1 MSTNLS
7 LRLLAALCAVFSINT
22 VAADT
27 YPVTNTNDSGA
38 GSLRQAIIDANG
50 HSGPDNIS
58 FNITGSGVRTITPA
72 GELPV
77 ITSPVTIDGYTQPGS
92 SANTLVGGDN
102 AVILIE
108 LNGTNAG
115 SGISGLT
122 LGSGSAGSTIRGLAI
137 NRFTANGI
145 VVQSNSNTI
154 SGNFIGTNASGTGAL
169 GNLLDGISLQAS
181 SNTIGGTTTAARNVI
196 SANGGHGIS
205 LGGGSAVVQNN
216 VVQTN
221 FIGTDVTGTQL
232 LGNGGDGVFAIS
244 ATNNAIGGTITL
256 AGTPPAN
263 LIAGNAGSGVG
274 AAEGVSRLSIKGN
287 SIHSNGGLGIDLN
300 RDGPTMNDITEGDAD
315 TGPNLLQNYPILTVF
330 AAFSDRGQFQ
340 LQVQEQAKHNVSRRG
355 LQ

>member
-1 MSTNLS
+1 MPSCAKSTISCSSGLDGSVCKGHENTS
-7 LRLLAALCAVFSINT
+7 LAKPIHENRRLTQRPSKLCKVAALFALFSIST

-27 YPVTNTNDSGA
+27 YTVTNTNDSGA

-58 FNITGSGVRTITPA
+58 FNIPGSGVRTITPA

-102 AVILIE
+102 AVVLIE

-169 GNLLDGISLQAS
+169 GNSLDGINLQAS
-181 SNTIGGTTTAARNVI
+181 SNTIGGTTTTARNVI
-196 SANGGHGIS
+196 SANGQHGIS
-205 LGGGSAVVQNN
+205 LGGG
-216 VVQTN
+216 T
-221 FIGTDVTGTQL
+221 
-232 LGNGGDGVFAIS
+232 
-244 ATNNAIGGTITL
+244 
-256 AGTPPAN
+256 
-263 LIAGNAGSGVG
+263 
-274 AAEGVSRLSIKGN
+274 R
-287 SIHSNGGLGIDLN
+287 
-300 RDGPTMNDITEGDAD
+300 R
-315 TGPNLLQNYPILTVF
+315 
-330 AAFSDRGQFQ
+330 R
-340 LQVQEQAKHNVSRRG
+340 AK
-355 LQ
+355 